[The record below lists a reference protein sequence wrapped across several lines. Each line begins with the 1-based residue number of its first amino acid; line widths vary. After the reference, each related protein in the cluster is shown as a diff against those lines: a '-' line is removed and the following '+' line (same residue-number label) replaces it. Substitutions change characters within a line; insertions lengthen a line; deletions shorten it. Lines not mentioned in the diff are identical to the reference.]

1 MGLATTELFGGT
13 LDIEVTRE
21 ITIHKQAKHAP
32 LYALLQGTSRE
43 QGTPVP
49 EFKWKVQS
57 LRNRA
62 DAVNNVGGYDDTA
75 TSIVVDDGSK
85 FAKYD
90 VVLVESTGEVMLVT
104 AVAGNTLTVVRS
116 VGTTAAAAMA
126 DNAVLRIIGNAHP
139 EGDNPAGDRI
149 DTTAEYDNYT
159 QIFKAGVEITG
170 TLEASNT
177 VTEEERARRR
187 KVAMDQILEEIEHAF
202 FFGELGKRTEGGSP
216 QRFMRGI
223 FDFASVNVTDANGT
237 LTEAEFN
244 DWLADVFQYGSGTKV
259 LFASHSVAAILT
271 TIFGDKI
278 RLATDSDVVGLKLN
292 RMQTYAGEV
301 VLVPHPNFVGAVFGN
316 AMCAVDLD
324 QIKLRPLKG
333 NKDRSLHLRE
343 DIKKDG
349 SDGMHDEWL
358 GEMSLELGDP
368 AAHGWMKNITVA
380 G

>member
-13 LDIEVTRE
+13 LDIEVARE
-21 ITIHKQAKHAP
+21 ILIHKQARHAP
-32 LYALLQGTSRE
+32 LYAMLAGTARE
-43 QGTPVP
+43 QATPVP
-49 EFKWKVQS
+49 EFKWKSQS

-62 DAVNNVGGYDDTA
+62 DAINNGAGYNNAA
-75 TSIVVDDGSK
+75 TTITVDDGSK

-90 VVLVESTGEVMLVT
+90 VVLEEATGEIILVT
-104 AVAGNTLTVVRS
+104 AVSGNDLTIVRS
-116 VGTTAAAAMA
+116 VGTTAAAAMT
-126 DNAVLRIIGNAHP
+126 DNDVLRIIGNAHP
-139 EGDNPAGDRI
+139 EGADPAGDRI
-149 DTTAEYDNYT
+149 DATTEYENYT

-216 QRFMRGI
+216 QRFMRGL
-223 FDFASVNVTDANGT
+223 FDFASVTVSDANGT

-259 LFASHSVAAILT
+259 LFTSHSVASILT

-278 RLATDSDVVGLKLN
+278 RLATESDVVGLKLN
-292 RMQTYAGEV
+292 RIQTYAGEV
-301 VLVPHPNFVGAVFGN
+301 VCVPHPNFVGDVYGN
-316 AMCAVDLD
+316 SMMAVDMD

-333 NKDRSLHLRE
+333 NKDRSLQLRE
-343 DIKKDG
+343 DVKKDG
-349 SDGMHDEWL
+349 HDGMQDEWL
-358 GEMSLELGDP
+358 AEVSLELGDP